1 MACVWDDLGASEKGS
16 GVRVTRLGRSETL
29 FLGWLRPADV
39 GATNWSFVRVLCI
52 CNSPANRSTKCR
64 LTLKR
69 RLTMAYIEAV
79 ASCAGFQVEETK
91 VDLDS
96 VDGTLKGDFGRR
108 PRIEFQAKAT
118 ARDVVRGSHVHF
130 PLSIKNYDDLRDEA
144 INPRILIVLVMPK
157 EIDEWVSQTQEE
169 LCLRHCAYWMSLRGE
184 PATSNAHNV
193 TVQVPL
199 TLRSRCL

>member
-1 MACVWDDLGASEKGS
+1 MDLNTQMSRFS
-16 GVRVTRLGRSETL
+16 L
-29 FLGWLRPADV
+29 
-39 GATNWSFVRVLCI
+39 
-52 CNSPANRSTKCR
+52 
-64 LTLKR
+64 
-69 RLTMAYIEAV
+69 AYIEAV
-79 ASCAGFQVEETK
+79 ASRAGFQVEETK

-130 PLSIKNYDDLRDEA
+130 PLSIKNYDDLRVEA
-144 INPRILIVLVMPK
+144 VNPRILIVLVMPR

-169 LCLRHCAYWMSLRGE
+169 LCLRHCAFWMSLRGDPE
-184 PATSNAHNV
+184 TSNAHNV

-199 TLRSRCL
+199 GNVFNSAQLITMMQRTERTGAL

>member
-1 MACVWDDLGASEKGS
+1 MDLNTQMSRFS
-16 GVRVTRLGRSETL
+16 L
-29 FLGWLRPADV
+29 
-39 GATNWSFVRVLCI
+39 
-52 CNSPANRSTKCR
+52 
-64 LTLKR
+64 
-69 RLTMAYIEAV
+69 AYIEAV
-79 ASCAGFQVEETK
+79 ASRAGFQVEETK

-96 VDGTLKGDFGRR
+96 VDGALKGDFGRR

-144 INPRILIVLVMPK
+144 INPRILIVLVMPR

-184 PATSNAHNV
+184 PATSNVHNI

-199 TLRSRCL
+199 DNVFDSAQLITMMRRTERTGAL